1 MAERATVPDG
11 AGRAAKL
18 DAVRDRMDREGVSAF
33 LVPRADAH
41 RGEWV
46 AECDNRL
53 SWLTGFSGSMGLCTV
68 SADRAALFVDG
79 RYTLQAQRQVDGAGS
94 GYEINE
100 LNSAKVADWIRGAVK
115 AGGQVGFDPWLHTK
129 SEIEGLERKLADS
142 GISLLRVGNL
152 VDEIR
157 QDRPEPPRS
166 GIFGHPLSLS
176 GETSASKRKR
186 MAEKVRS
193 AGAGAA
199 LLTLPDSIAWLLN
212 IRGSDLPHS
221 PVALAFAI
229 LDADGNV
236 DLFLELPRRF
246 EAEVEAELNIHPKAA
261 FVKCLADAGNTVLI
275 DPATAPV
282 RVFDRLQELGRT
294 IVESPDPCILAKA
307 VKNRIE
313 IANAEEAHRRDGA
326 AISEFLAWLEPRAGD
341 GLTELEVADAVNG
354 FRTGTGV
361 FRGSSFSTI
370 AATGPNAAVVHYS
383 VSPSSN
389 RRIAD
394 GDLLLVDSGGQ
405 YPDGTTDITRTVAV
419 GSPSKE
425 AQTCFTL
432 VLKGLIALARA
443 RWPEGRSG
451 HHLDALARYHLWL
464 EGLDFDHG
472 TGHGVGQFL
481 NVHEGPQSL
490 AKRSSC
496 KLLPGMILS
505 IEPGYY
511 REGEFGIRIENLAV
525 VAEADPIPGGDGRSM
540 LEFRNLTWAP
550 IDRHLMV
557 RELLAPVERQW
568 IDDYHL
574 NVLDNIGGICSEPT
588 ASWLRKACAPLR

>member
-1 MAERATVPDG
+1 MAGSASVPDG
-11 AGRAAKL
+11 AGQAAKL
-18 DAVRDRMDREGVSAF
+18 DAMRNRMGREGVSAF

-53 SWLTGFSGSMGLCTV
+53 SWLTGFSGSMGLCAV
-68 SADRAALFVDG
+68 STDRAALFVDG
-79 RYTLQAQRQVDGAGS
+79 RYTLQAQRQVGEA

-100 LNSAKVADWIRGAVK
+100 LKSANVAAWISGAVE

-129 SEIEGLERKLADS
+129 SEIEGLERGLADA
-142 GISLLRVGNL
+142 GISLRRVRNM

-157 QDRPEPPRS
+157 QDRPDPPRS
-166 GIFGHPLSLS
+166 GIFGHPPSLS
-176 GETSASKRKR
+176 GESSASKRQR

-193 AGAGAA
+193 AGADAA
-199 LLTLPDSIAWLLN
+199 VLTLPDSIAWLLN
-212 IRGSDLPHS
+212 FRGSDLPHS

-229 LDADGNV
+229 LNTDGNV
-236 DLFLELPRRF
+236 DLFLEMPRKF
-246 EAEVEAELNIHPKAA
+246 EVAVGAELTILPKAD
-261 FVKCLADAGNTVLI
+261 FVKCLADAGNAVLV

-282 RVFDRLQELGRT
+282 LVFDRLQELGCT
-294 IVESPDPCILAKA
+294 IVEFPDPCIPAKA
-307 VKNRIE
+307 VKNRTE
-313 IANAEEAHRRDGA
+313 IVNAERAHRRDGA
-326 AISEFLAWLEPRAGD
+326 AFSEFLAWLEPRAAD
-341 GLTELEVADAVNG
+341 GLTEMDVAEAVNG
-354 FRTGTGV
+354 FRMRTGL
-361 FRGSSFSTI
+361 FQGSSFSTI
-370 AATGPNAAVVHYS
+370 AASGPNAAVVHYS

-394 GDLLLVDSGGQ
+394 GDLLLIDSGGQ

-419 GSPSKE
+419 GSPPEE
-425 AQTCFTL
+425 ARTCFTL

-464 EGLDFDHG
+464 AGLDFDHG
-472 TGHGVGQFL
+472 TGHGVGHFL

-496 KLLPGMILS
+496 ELLPGMILS
-505 IEPGYY
+505 IEPGHY

-525 VAEADPIPGGDGRSM
+525 VAEANPVPGGDDRSM

-550 IDRHLMV
+550 IDRRLMAC
-557 RELLAPVERQW
+557 ELLVPEERKW

-574 NVLDNIGGICSEPT
+574 KVLDNIEGICSEPT
-588 ASWLRKACAPLR
+588 ASWLRKACAPLW

>member
-1 MAERATVPDG
+1 MAEPASVPDG

-18 DAVRDRMDREGVSAF
+18 NAVRDRMDREGVSAL

-53 SWLTGFSGSMGLCTV
+53 SWLTGFSGSMGLCVVAT
-68 SADRAALFVDG
+68 DRAALFVDG
-79 RYTLQAQRQVDGAGS
+79 RYTLQARRQVGS
-94 GYEINE
+94 AGYEINE
-100 LNSAKVADWIRGAVK
+100 LKSSAVADWIGGAVGN
-115 AGGQVGFDPWLHTK
+115 GGQVGYDPWLHTK
-129 SEIEGLERKLADS
+129 SEVEGLERKLAEP
-142 GISLLRVGNL
+142 GISLRRVANL
-152 VDEIR
+152 IDGIR

-166 GIFGHPLSLS
+166 GIFGHPLSFS
-176 GETSASKRKR
+176 GESSASKRQR

-193 AGAGAA
+193 AGADAA
-199 LLTLPDSIAWLLN
+199 VLTLPDSIAWLLN

-229 LDADGNV
+229 LTADGKV

-246 EAEVEAELNIHPKAA
+246 EVALEAELNILPKVD
-261 FVKCLADAGNTVLI
+261 FVNCLAHAGNAVLV

-294 IVESPDPCILAKA
+294 IVECTDPCIPAKA
-307 VKNRIE
+307 VKNRTE
-313 IANAEEAHRRDGA
+313 IANTEEAHRRDGA
-326 AISEFLAWLEPRAGD
+326 AFSEFLAWLEPRASD
-341 GLTELEVADAVNG
+341 GLTELEVAEAVNG
-354 FRTGTGV
+354 FRTRTGH

-405 YPDGTTDITRTVAV
+405 YPGGTTDITRTMAV
-419 GSPSKE
+419 GKPSKE
-425 AQTCFTL
+425 ARTCFTL

-451 HHLDALARYHLWL
+451 HHLDALARNHLWRA
-464 EGLDFDHG
+464 GLDFDHG
-472 TGHGVGQFL
+472 TGHGVGHFL
-481 NVHEGPQSL
+481 NVHEGPQSV

-496 KLLPGMILS
+496 ELLPGMILS

-511 REGEFGIRIENLAV
+511 REGEFGIRVENLAV
-525 VAEADPIPGGDGRSM
+525 VAEADPISGGDDRSM

-550 IDRHLMV
+550 IDRRLMDC
-557 RELLAPVERQW
+557 ELLAPEERQW

-574 NVLDNIGGICSEPT
+574 KVLDNIAGICSEPT
-588 ASWLRKACAPLR
+588 ASWLRKACAPL